1 MSVASYRNALRR
13 VGGCRRSDSA
23 TSYRTARGCPVRAS
37 PRAAYAVSSPATGAI
52 GSGAALLDR
61 LGVALP
67 TNAGVE
73 QPVAGVVL
81 SGARE
86 FWLTLTAY
94 LPAAVGILVVYV
106 SRWRQ
111 VGPWWWGIIG
121 VLLTFIAAGVQVG
134 HVALH
139 PQWFNHNALYHLV
152 QAVALFAIARAAGAR
167 TAENPHALG

>member
-23 TSYRTARGCPVRAS
+23 TSYRTARGCPGRAL

-52 GSGAALLDR
+52 GSGAALLGS

-81 SGARE
+81 SGADK
-86 FWLTLTAY
+86 
-94 LPAAVGILVVYV
+94 LPADFSAA
-106 SRWRQ
+106 
-111 VGPWWWGIIG
+111 
-121 VLLTFIAAGVQVG
+121 FIAAIGRHRHWSRSNVD
-134 HVALH
+134 
-139 PQWFNHNALYHLV
+139 
-152 QAVALFAIARAAGAR
+152 AVR
-167 TAENPHALG
+167 T